1 MTLIQLVFVLALVAL
16 NGFFVAAEFSLVT
29 VRPTRI
35 EQLTR
40 AGEPRARVVKLLLA
54 DLDRV
59 LNGVQLG
66 ITIASL
72 SLGWLGELTLARMIQ
87 PVLEALE
94 IRAVAVVAH
103 GIAITVAFL
112 IITFLHVV
120 LGEMVPKSMSL
131 QRSEKLALAV
141 ARPMRWFMTI
151 FRPLIDLLDR
161 SSRLLL
167 RAMNYRALSGSA
179 LVHSADELRLLLT
192 QMQERGLLSLRENEM
207 VEGVLELK
215 RVHVHEVMTPRR
227 DMVALPVAA
236 TLDQVLWT
244 VRHYRFD
251 RYPVY
256 ETTPEAAFGILHAK
270 DLFEALESSD
280 HSSDLPRILRGPATV
295 RRSFDL
301 RRIVREALFVP
312 ETRALGDLVE
322 DFRRRRTQMALVVD
336 EHGSVQGL
344 VTLAD
349 IMDEVTGRLAD
360 EHAPPLPRP
369 LVTET
374 ALVLEGKT
382 NLHDLEH
389 DHHIDLPHGEGFETV
404 GGFVLARLGFI
415 PSGGESFLYDGL
427 RFTVVE
433 VEGRRI
439 AKIRIELLRA
449 AQEKGEPASSDL

>member
-94 IRAVAVVAH
+94 IRAVEVVAH
-103 GIAITVAFL
+103 GTAITVAFL
-112 IITFLHVV
+112 TITFLHVV

-141 ARPMRWFMTI
+141 ARPMRWFLTL

-167 RAMNYRALSGSA
+167 RAMNYRAMGGSA

-236 TLDQVLWT
+236 SLEQILWT

-270 DLFEALESSD
+270 DLFEALAPSEHNSD
-280 HSSDLPRILRGPATV
+280 PTTLRGN
-295 RRSFDL
+295 FDL
-301 RRIVREALFVP
+301 RRIVRDALFVP
-312 ETRALGDLVE
+312 ETRTLGDLLE

-360 EHAPPLPRP
+360 EHAMPLPRP

-389 DHHIDLPHGEGFETV
+389 DHHIGLPHGEGFETV

-439 AKIRIELLRA
+439 AKIRIERLRA
-449 AQEKGEPASSDL
+449 AQEKSEPASSAL